1 MSRRLPIYLLLDT
14 SGSMAGEAI
23 QAVQQGVLMLS
34 EAVKSDPMALETAWL
49 SVITFDSSAQVLVPL
64 VDADQFNPPIF
75 QANGMTS
82 FGLGLEKLMSQ
93 IETEVKK
100 SSATQKGDYRPM
112 VFVMTDGQPSDS
124 YENAANKLRAK
135 NYHVIGCAAGGSAD
149 VGPLKKISETVI
161 KLKDC
166 NSKSLQAFFKWVST
180 SATVAS
186 TTVNNN
192 PNQPVNLPPL
202 PDDDSIEIIP

>member
-14 SGSMAGEAI
+14 SGSMDGEAI

-49 SVITFDSSAQVLVPL
+49 SVITFDSDAKVLVPL

-75 QANGMTS
+75 RAGGMTS

-93 IETEVKK
+93 IDSEVKK
-100 SSATQKGDYRPM
+100 SSANQKGDYRPM

-124 YENAANKLRAK
+124 YDNAANKLKSK
-135 NYHVIGCAAGGSAD
+135 NYHVIGCAAGGSAE

-166 NSKSLQAFFKWVST
+166 NAKSLQAFFKWVST
-180 SATVAS
+180 SATIAS
-186 TTVNNN
+186 QTINQNV
-192 PNQPVNLPPL
+192 NQPVNLPPL
-202 PDDDSIEIIP
+202 PDDDSIEIVP